1 MVKAGAPTF
10 GEVYHICAAERCTL
24 PELLELM
31 ALHSPRCAPAA
42 AAGRCIV
49 LGAAQAAQLS
59 AEEKALLGSF
69 NPFDGA
75 DRQASTEKAEAE
87 LDWRATPAAE
97 WLADTVRWLD
107 SAENTAARPGPAP
120 YDDAALMAKCAALAA
135 TAELAPRA
143 RTAEKL

>member
-1 MVKAGAPTF
+1 MEADGSLT
-10 GEVYHICAAERCTL
+10 
-24 PELLELM
+24 
-31 ALHSPRCAPAA
+31 ALVDAVHTQQQN
-42 AAGRCIV
+42 AAGG
-49 LGAAQAAQLS
+49 LGRPPSSVAPVTLAAQALEFLEGQGLS
-59 AEEKALLGSF
+59 KSVGSKVLQALDS
-69 NPFDGA
+69 A
-75 DRQASTEKAEAE
+75 DY
-87 LDWRATPAAE
+87 PAAE

>member
-1 MVKAGAPTF
+1 VVKAGAPTF

-59 AEEKALLGSF
+59 AEEKALLGS
-69 NPFDGA
+69 
-75 DRQASTEKAEAE
+75 
-87 LDWRATPAAE
+87 
-97 WLADTVRWLD
+97 
-107 SAENTAARPGPAP
+107 AARPSSVRRR
-120 YDDAALMAKCAALAA
+120 
-135 TAELAPRA
+135 RA
-143 RTAEKL
+143 HGQVCGAGSHG